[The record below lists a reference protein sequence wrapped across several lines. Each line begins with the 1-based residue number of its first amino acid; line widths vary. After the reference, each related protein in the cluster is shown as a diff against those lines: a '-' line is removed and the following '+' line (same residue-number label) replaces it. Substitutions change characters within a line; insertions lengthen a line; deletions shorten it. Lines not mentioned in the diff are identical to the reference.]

1 MLYDVWIY
9 DDEPHKAEQDLIFVN
24 LTKQE
29 LDFLVSISQRR
40 GYVVEVYDSPNQ
52 QDWIGLSRLALA
64 GQGQPA
70 CQAFHQWDAEIR
82 T

>member
-1 MLYDVWIY
+1 MLYDIWIY
-9 DDEPHKAEQDLIFVN
+9 DDEPRKAEQDLIFVN

-40 GYVVEVYDSPNQ
+40 GYVVKVYDSPNQ
-52 QDWIGLSRLALA
+52 QDWIGFPDWLWLVKA
-64 GQGQPA
+64 QPA
-70 CQAFHQWDAEIR
+70 CQAFRQWGTEIR

>member
-1 MLYDVWIY
+1 MLYDIWIY

-29 LDFLVSISQRR
+29 LDFLTSISTRR

-52 QDWIGLSRLALA
+52 QD
-64 GQGQPA
+64 
-70 CQAFHQWDAEIR
+70 
-82 T
+82 

>member
-40 GYVVEVYDSPNQ
+40 GYVVEVYDSPSQ
-52 QDWIGLSRLALA
+52 QD
-64 GQGQPA
+64 
-70 CQAFHQWDAEIR
+70 
-82 T
+82 